1 MTKPTPG
8 PESVKPARLAYMP
21 FWVERWLTS
30 PDVRMMSFAERGLYL
45 EMLAWSWIMGPL
57 PADPKRLA
65 RLLGADVQE
74 IEGLLPAVLPKWVA
88 CDGML
93 TNAKLEEERVRSAAV
108 VDARSAAGR
117 AGAAGRWQTQ
127 CDRIAIAN
135 GKRNG
140 KTMPS
145 EDQDQDQ
152 DQNHN
157 RGRGR
162 GVASE
167 PALTGMDRP
176 KKARAKPS
184 GEHAALIA
192 WFIETWQAVHPGATY
207 VVTPKDGVAAAALLK
222 AAGVEEIRRR
232 IGEMFRAKW
241 LGPSLTL
248 SKASGAWNDFAP
260 GYEKPPASGFKAPT
274 AKQIE
279 DLRMGLLD
287 PVQRGQALRW
297 AKDFCGMDERAAIA
311 CAGLETT

>member
-1 MTKPTPG
+1 
-8 PESVKPARLAYMP
+8 
-21 FWVERWLTS
+21 
-30 PDVRMMSFAERGLYL
+30 
-45 EMLAWSWIMGPL
+45 
-57 PADPKRLA
+57 
-65 RLLGADVQE
+65 
-74 IEGLLPAVLPKWVA
+74 
-88 CDGML
+88 
-93 TNAKLEEERVRSAAV
+93 
-108 VDARSAAGR
+108 
-117 AGAAGRWQTQ
+117 
-127 CDRIAIAN
+127 
-135 GKRNG
+135 
-140 KTMPS
+140 
-145 EDQDQDQ
+145 
-152 DQNHN
+152 
-157 RGRGR
+157 
-162 GVASE
+162 
-167 PALTGMDRP
+167 MDRP